1 MRYYNKGTSRCPMV
15 CYRSFCEGLRQP
27 LEGNRKSIVC
37 DAFRKINQ
45 EEGAECFTIAQ
56 AKAAF
61 AYDEFPRWCEAIEVK
76 NVDDEIV
83 TMKQFGDFYADISMT
98 MFKDSEFLKFVSDSW
113 TVSTTQYTVN
123 KKDVETLLA
132 AMRHNLL
139 KVGSARHTEEY
150 ILRELFRDM
159 DTDKSGALSINE
171 LRSMMCKINLTVD
184 DRYLTAIL
192 NCMDTNKNGVVEF
205 EEF

>member
-1 MRYYNKGTSRCPMV
+1 
-15 CYRSFCEGLRQP
+15 
-27 LEGNRKSIVC
+27 
-37 DAFRKINQ
+37 
-45 EEGAECFTIAQ
+45 
-56 AKAAF
+56 
-61 AYDEFPRWCEAIEVK
+61 
-76 NVDDEIV
+76 
-83 TMKQFGDFYADISMT
+83 MKQFGDFYADISMT

-113 TVSTTQYTVN
+113 TVSTTQYTVS

-184 DRYLTAIL
+184 DRYLAAIL